1 MAAPPLLMLQ
11 HRSGAGPR
19 VVRYVGLTAVNLGNT
34 FGALETGG
42 VSISS
47 RNRVVQVGGAV
58 YAVQDDGVYKLQGDD
73 VTWSSTV
80 PNGGLPFSTPSTAGD
95 AVVRSGLEVMYPN
108 DVPSLVGVYRTAA
121 GQLKGYS
128 LDMSTGI
135 WTEAATSVGLVNV
148 PTGASGGLWN
158 QITFEGQLHLFGSDS
173 GTNLPR
179 VWRFNPTSGTYFS
192 DVITIADS
200 IDRSIDA
207 VVFNNRL
214 HCVYRPVA
222 NTLRLG
228 EWLAGTWTDL
238 GIVIDAGPVNPA
250 TDIHRRCLFTDGT
263 FMFAIVGS
271 DSTWRT
277 WQLDGSFTVLDKS
290 TLTLPAD
297 LRSAAVGGGTFVGTP
312 DGRFLGFADVDSV
325 PGSFSFY
332 FLYAANGTAGTSWT
346 RYEWQGNAATMTTT
360 GTVGDVA
367 HAVASAKAPG
377 GERIFTPS
385 ELDILITAKA
395 PVLGGERIYFKAYG
409 AVGPTDKTVE
419 FYYNRQGEPAV
430 ATATLSGTAAG
441 GVATR
446 VGNTITNVQ
455 ADGTTTYEIT
465 WNITADSISAGDRVQ
480 LVPRVST

>member
-1 MAAPPLLMLQ
+1 MAVPPLLALQ
-11 HRSGAGPR
+11 HRSGASPQTL
-19 VVRYVGLTAVNLGNT
+19 RYVGLSAINLGNT

-42 VSISS
+42 VSVSS
-47 RNRVVQVGGAV
+47 RNRVVQVKGAV
-58 YAVQDDGVYKLQGDD
+58 YAVQNDGVYKLQGDD
-73 VTWSSTV
+73 VTWSNTT

-108 DVPSLVGVYRTAA
+108 DIPTLVGVYRTAS
-121 GQLKGYS
+121 GQLKGYM
-128 LDMSTGI
+128 LNVLTGV

-158 QITFEGQLHLFGSDS
+158 QITFEGHLHLFGSDS

-179 VWRFNPTSGTYFS
+179 VWRFDPASSTYYS
-192 DVITIADS
+192 DVITIADQ
-200 IDRSIDA
+200 IDRSIDT

-238 GIVIDAGPVNPA
+238 GVVIDAGPVNPSA
-250 TDIHRRCLFTDGT
+250 SIHRRCLFTDGT

-312 DGRFLGFADVDSV
+312 DGRFIGFADIDST
-325 PGSFSFY
+325 PGAFSFY
-332 FLYAANGTAGTSWT
+332 FLYAANGTAGTPWT
-346 RYEWQGNAATMTTT
+346 RYAWVSNAATMTTT

-377 GERIFTPS
+377 GERIFTPT
-385 ELDILITAKA
+385 EMDILITAKA
-395 PVLGGERIYFKAYG
+395 PVLGGERIFFTAYG
-409 AVGPTDKTVE
+409 AVGPTDKIVE
-419 FYYNRQGEPAV
+419 FYYNRQGEPAI
-430 ATATLSGTAAG
+430 ALATLTGTAAG
-441 GVATR
+441 GVAVR
-446 VGNTITNVQ
+446 VGNTITAVQ
-455 ADGTTTYEIT
+455 ADGTTVYETT
-465 WNITADSISAGDRVQ
+465 WNIAADSISSGDRVQ
-480 LVPRVST
+480 LVPRISM